1 MLVDAEKLE
10 AQLNGDFDETVRSIY
25 LTLANAKLPDS
36 MTVRPDAHGY
46 ISRELRFEINSRW
59 YYSAVLNQSWV
70 LWYFRRPAL
79 SDLAIEPEEL
89 VQIFAT
95 AELTGK
101 REVKLR
107 IKDFVTVHAILGW
120 MHQRNV

>member
-107 IKDFVTVHAILGW
+107 IKDFVTAHAILGW
-120 MHQRNV
+120 MLQNS

>member
-25 LTLANAKLPDS
+25 LTLANAKPPES

-107 IKDFVTVHAILGW
+107 IKDFVTAHAILGW
-120 MHQRNV
+120 MHQNS